1 MIFKWNLIVGN
12 FLQLKKRN
20 KSDLKC
26 YYATY
31 QYMCVSVSGG
41 NELGYDGVYLV
52 MILLADYFL
61 IWVTRKTDVTH

>member
-20 KSDLKC
+20 
-26 YYATY
+26 TY